1 MITRRHFITA
11 TALGAAA
18 CAIPVSLRAGEPHG
32 DNTFAVFTKHLVGLD
47 ADQLGTRL
55 EEIGV
60 DAIEAPIRPQG
71 HVEPERVKDDLPAF
85 VGALKKHGVKV
96 AILASGINAVDPK
109 QNTESVLRTAKSQGI
124 TRYRMD
130 WYEYDPKKPVW
141 DQLNEI
147 KAKLKDLVALSKEIG
162 ILPCYQNHSGGKYVG
177 GLVWDMA
184 MLMRDYKPTELA
196 WGFDI
201 MHATAEAAISWP
213 TLVNVASSQLGVL
226 YFKNFKWDGK
236 RRIPVPLAEGV
247 IDRKCVEK
255 FKEKNFAGPI
265 CIHIEYLSGTVKNPD
280 YLRDAIS
287 ATRRDYSTLK
297 AWWS

>member
-1 MITRRHFITA
+1 MITRRQFLTT

-18 CAIPVSLRAGEPHG
+18 CAMPSSLHATDIFD
-32 DNTFAVFTKHLVGLD
+32 DNTFAVFTKHLIGLN
-47 ADQLGTRL
+47 AEQLGTRL

-71 HVEPERVKDDLPAF
+71 HIEPDRVKDDLPAF
-85 VGALKKHGVKV
+85 VETLKKHGVKIAV
-96 AILASGINAVDPK
+96 LASGINAVNSK
-109 QNTESVLRTAKSQGI
+109 QNTEAVLRTAKSLGI

-130 WYEYDPKKPVW
+130 WYEYDLKKPLW
-141 DQLNEI
+141 NQLDEV

-201 MHATAEAAISWP
+201 MHATVEAVSSWP
-213 TLVNVASSQLGVL
+213 TLVNLASSQLGVL

-236 RRIPVPLAEGV
+236 RRFSVPLDEGV
-247 IDRKCVEK
+247 VDRKCVEL
-255 FKEKNFAGPI
+255 FKQKKYVGPI
-265 CIHIEYLSGTVKNPD
+265 CLHIEYLSGSIKDPNYV
-280 YLRDAIS
+280 RDAIS